1 MEVGVATDVGAGQR
15 SNEDAWSAEQ
25 LHKNVTLLAVADGF
39 GRAGGVPA
47 STLVL
52 ETVRDAVRRELRRAT
67 FPSRTLS
74 PTDVRQLLVSAFA
87 EANDRLFRLGGGND
101 DCVTAAS
108 TCTAVLIINDQAFI
122 AHVGD
127 SRAYLLR
134 RNELVAL
141 TNDESI
147 MPELVRSGGRQVRS
161 GTGRPRNIRPLL
173 MRALGVEDAVAVA
186 PKVSHYTLH
195 ARDAVAL
202 LTDGAH
208 RAVPLA
214 ELQPALTGRDTAD
227 ASAQRVVA
235 LARIGGGA
243 DNATVLLA
251 RDATV
256 HGSAAEQ
263 PRAKRR
269 VRVPAVMVY
278 IAIALFVLTTIGI
291 IAWWVSDT
299 HLYLSTD
306 QSGNVALYAGT
317 PASFYGIPLH
327 VTRKV
332 YHIPAQSLPT
342 DVQRDLSHGLQVSGP
357 SAADDFLRTQT
368 HH

>member
-39 GRAGGVPA
+39 GRPGGVPA
-47 STLVL
+47 ANLIL

-74 PTDVRQLLVSAFA
+74 PTDVRQLLVSSFA
-87 EANDRLFRLGGGND
+87 EANDRLFRIGGGND

-147 MPELVRSGGRQVRS
+147 VPELVRSGGRTLRLGKQ
-161 GTGRPRNIRPLL
+161 RPSRPLL
-173 MRALGVEDAVAVA
+173 MRALGIEDAVAVA

-195 ARDAVAL
+195 ARDAIAL

-214 ELQPALTGRDTAD
+214 DLQPALTKGETAD

-256 HGSAAEQ
+256 HGSPAEHT
-263 PRAKRR
+263 RAPKRARPNR
-269 VRVPAVMVY
+269 VMLL
-278 IAIALFVLTTIGI
+278 IAFLLFIVTTAGI
-291 IAWWVSDT
+291 IAWWLSDT
-299 HLYLSTD
+299 HLYLGTD
-306 QSGNVALYAGT
+306 ESGKVALYAGA
-317 PASFYGIPLH
+317 PANFYGIPLH
-327 VTRKV
+327 AMRKTYGV
-332 YHIPAQSLPT
+332 AADSLPS
-342 DVQRDLSHGLQVSGP
+342 DVQRGLEHGLQVS
-357 SAADDFLRTQT
+357 SQAAADDFLRTQSNT
-368 HH
+368 K

>member
-39 GRAGGVPA
+39 GRPGGVPA
-47 STLVL
+47 SNLIL
-52 ETVRDAVRRELRRAT
+52 EALRDAVRRELRRAT
-67 FPSRTLS
+67 FPARTLS
-74 PTDVRQLLVSAFA
+74 PTDVRQLLVSGFA
-87 EANDRLFRLGGGND
+87 EANDRLYRLGGGND

-147 MPELVRSGGRQVRS
+147 VPELVRSGGRA
-161 GTGRPRNIRPLL
+161 GRMSRQRPSRPLL

-195 ARDAVAL
+195 ARDAIAL

-208 RAVPLA
+208 RSVPLA
-214 ELQPALTGRDTAD
+214 DLQPALTKGDTAD
-227 ASAQRVVA
+227 AAAQRVVA

-251 RDATV
+251 RDATI
-256 HGSAAEQ
+256 HGSPAEQ
-263 PRAKRR
+263 T
-269 VRVPAVMVY
+269 RVPRRARHHAVMLLAALV
-278 IAIALFVLTTIGI
+278 LFVITTAGI
-291 IAWWVSDT
+291 IAWWLSDS
-299 HLYLSTD
+299 HLYLGMD
-306 QSGNVALYAGT
+306 GSGKVALYAGT
-317 PASFYGIPLH
+317 PANFYGLPLH
-327 VTRKV
+327 VTRKTYDV
-332 YHIPAQSLPT
+332 AGNSLPPE
-342 DVQRDLSHGLQVSGP
+342 VQRGLEHGLQVSGQA
-357 SAADDFLRTQT
+357 AADDFLRTQSAAK
-368 HH
+368 